1 LEGKKMLYA
10 RTGLDGRP
18 IQTLREHTFHVAKRA
33 KDYLSS
39 VGMQDCGYL
48 AGLCHDEGKAA
59 RLWQNYLLSGG
70 IKVSHAPQSKAF
82 LESICNESGCSSA
95 FAQFLSEAVGA
106 HHTGLHDMLETAFGE
121 ERSDP
126 ACGEAFFEDCIS
138 KEELAGL
145 LPPAE
150 KEFQRAIDRIKA
162 GEQNGP
168 GAGAESCLFQAGLL
182 LRYLLSALVDAD
194 RLDAAQSEGK
204 FPLEPDHT
212 GRDLWPLFL
221 EKLEKKLRSF
231 PADTPVNRLRA
242 EISAACAEAGEGP
255 RGIYRLHVPTGGGK
269 TLSGLRF
276 ALRQCLAHGMD
287 RIFYVIPYTTILDQ
301 TAAEFRKIFDGEG
314 DVLVHD
320 SNFLPDEDDERYYAL
335 AERWNAPVVLTTQVQ
350 FLNAFYLG
358 KTGSARRMH
367 MLANSVVLF
376 DEVQT
381 VPLKC
386 LSLFYCAVSF
396 LVKRCGCTAVLCT
409 ATQPPMAAQ
418 PAEEVFYSLP
428 EPTQIVQNVDENF
441 RAFRRTRTVD
451 ASGGPP
457 RSAENLADFVMGLGE
472 TSALVVLNTK
482 RAVRN
487 LYEALKSRPCE
498 VYHLSTA
505 MYPAHRARILAEII
519 EKLKA
524 GDRET
529 PLICVSTNLI
539 EAGVD
544 ISFDCAVRSLAGL
557 DSVAQ
562 TAGRCNRHGLFG
574 QKDVYLIRSAE
585 ENLSRLPDLV
595 KARNC
600 TIRVLDE
607 YRKDPAAFGGDLLGP
622 EAVERYFTYY
632 FGEER
637 GVMNYPIPH
646 LPDMT
651 ELLGRNVS
659 MRQEAARR
667 GVPAAGKLFGQ
678 SFQTAGE
685 HFHVIEEDTTAVL
698 VRCPE
703 SRDLIERLRARE
715 DVKKDLRRAGLYSVG
730 LFPYQIQNL
739 KEAGTLDFDTL
750 KDVGVTILDGGWYDD
765 RTGVVTDGD
774 IGRQIENYIIE

>member
-1 LEGKKMLYA
+1 MLYA
-10 RTGLDGRP
+10 RTGPDGRP
-18 IQTLREHTFHVAKRA
+18 IQTLREHTFQVAKRA
-33 KDYLSS
+33 EDYLSA
-39 VGMQDCGYL
+39 VDMRGCGYL
-48 AGLCHDEGKAA
+48 AGLCHDEGKAS
-59 RLWQNYLLSGG
+59 RPWQDYLLSGG
-70 IKVSHAPQSKAF
+70 MKIPHAPQSRAF
-82 LESICNESGCSSA
+82 LESVCGLCGCSA
-95 FAQFLSEAVGA
+95 PFIQFLAEAAGA
-106 HHTGLHDMLETAFGE
+106 HHTGLHDMLELSFGE
-121 ERSDP
+121 EPDP
-126 ACGEAFFEDCIS
+126 ACTEAFFEDCVS
-138 KEELAGL
+138 GEALAGL

-150 KEFQRAIDRIKA
+150 EEFQRAIRRIGA
-162 GEQNGP
+162 EEQNGSE
-168 GAGAESCLFQAGLL
+168 AGAESYLFQTGLL

-194 RLDAAQSEGK
+194 RLDAAESEGR
-204 FPLEPDHT
+204 FPPEPDRT

-221 EKLEKKLRSF
+221 EKLEEKLASF
-231 PADTPVNRLRA
+231 PGDKPVDRLRA

-255 RGIYRLHVPTGGGK
+255 KGVYRLHVPTGGGK

-301 TAAEFRKIFDGEG
+301 TAAAFCEIFDGEG

-320 SNFLPDEDDERYYAL
+320 SNFLPDEDEARYYAL

-386 LSLFYCAVSF
+386 LSLFHCAVRF

-409 ATQPPMAAQ
+409 ATQPPTEA
-418 PAEEVFYSLP
+418 PPGTRSSYPLP
-428 EPTQIVQNVDENF
+428 EPAQIVKNVDENF
-441 RAFRRTRTVD
+441 RAFRRTRIVD
-451 ASGGPP
+451 MSGGPP

-472 TSALVVLNTK
+472 KSVLTVLNTK

-505 MYPAHRARILAEII
+505 MYPAHRGRVLAEII
-519 EKLKA
+519 EKLKDK
-524 GDRET
+524 DRET

-562 TAGRCNRHGLFG
+562 TAGRCNRHGLFE
-574 QKDVYLIRSAE
+574 QKNVYLIRSAE
-585 ENLSRLPDLV
+585 EDLRRLPDLV

-600 TIRVLDE
+600 TARVLDE
-607 YRKDPAAFGGDLLGP
+607 YRKDPAAFGGDLLGIK
-622 EAVERYFTYY
+622 AVERYFTYY

-637 GVMNYPIPH
+637 GIMNYPIPP

-659 MRQEAARR
+659 MRREAARR
-667 GVPAAGKLFGQ
+667 GVPAAGALFGQ

-685 HFHVIEEDTTAVL
+685 RFRVIEEDAAAVL
-698 VRCPE
+698 VRAPE
-703 SRDLIERLRARE
+703 SHALIERLRARK
-715 DVKKDLRRAGLYSVG
+715 DVKKDLRKAGLYSVG
-730 LFPYQIQNL
+730 LFPYQIENL
-739 KEAGTLDFDTL
+739 KKAGALDFDTL
-750 KDVGVTILDGGWYDD
+750 RDVGVTILDGSWYDGQ
-765 RTGVVTDGD
+765 TGVLTDGD
-774 IGRQIENYIIE
+774 AGKQIENYIIE